1 MEEAIYSSTTLEM
14 FSLKNHNASRDPLV
28 GRTLWLWQGGGH
40 HLIKGECLR
49 VASFI
54 ANGGVGV
61 EKRKAVIGNFGSG
74 KQLY

>member
-1 MEEAIYSSTTLEM
+1 M
-14 FSLKNHNASRDPLV
+14 

-54 ANGGVGV
+54 ANGVGV